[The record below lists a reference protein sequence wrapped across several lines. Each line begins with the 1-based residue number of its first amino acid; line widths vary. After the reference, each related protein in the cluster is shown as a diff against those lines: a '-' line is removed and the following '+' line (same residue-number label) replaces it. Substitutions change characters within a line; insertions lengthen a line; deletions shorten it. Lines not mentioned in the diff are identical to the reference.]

1 MKNITMK
8 NRSAGD
14 VLLNTYGWCCAL
26 ILTSAILTIVGY
38 LVFHGFSTLNLD
50 LIFAD
55 TPVLE
60 ALLLNKQVFGGLFPA
75 IAGTLALIFL
85 SMTFALPVGI
95 AAGVFLS
102 EFALPGTRKFL
113 GLMFDIMASLPSI
126 VVGLSGFAV
135 TIFLHQHFFKQLY
148 PCLLISALC
157 LAFLVIPYIIRSTQ
171 IALESLP
178 PEIRLTAPGLGAT
191 RTQNLW
197 YVLIPMAAKDIISGI
212 ILAIGRS
219 AEDTAVIML
228 TGAVATAGI
237 PGSVFSGYEAL
248 PFFIYYTAAE
258 YADGAELMKAYGAAL
273 ILLFICGGLYIFA
286 YWIKRKVR

>member
-1 MKNITMK
+1 MKNH
-8 NRSAGD
+8 SAVD
-14 VLLNTYGWCCAL
+14 IFLSFYAWCCAF
-26 ILTSAILTIVGY
+26 ILTSAVLTILGY
-38 LVFHGFSTLNLD
+38 LLFHGLSSLNLD
-50 LIFAD
+50 LIFAH
-55 TPVLE
+55 TPVMD
-60 ALLLNKQVFGGLFPA
+60 ALFLKKQVFGGLLPA
-75 IAGTLALIFL
+75 ITGTLALIFL
-85 SMTFALPVGI
+85 SMLFALPVGI
-95 AAGVFLS
+95 ATGIFLS
-102 EFALPGTRKFL
+102 EFARSGTRKIL

-126 VVGLSGFAV
+126 VVGLFGFAV

-178 PEIRLTAPGLGAT
+178 PQVRLTGPALGAT

-197 YVLIPMAAKDIISGI
+197 YVLIPMAAKEIIGGI

-228 TGAVATAGI
+228 TGAVATAGVPNSI
-237 PGSVFSGYEAL
+237 FSGYEAL

-258 YADGAELMKAYGAAL
+258 YANTSELMKAYGAAL
-273 ILLFICGGLYIFA
+273 ILLFICGGLYLFA

>member
-1 MKNITMK
+1 MKNK
-8 NRSAGD
+8 SAAD
-14 VLLNTYGWCCAL
+14 VLLNSYAWCCAL
-26 ILTSAILTIVGY
+26 ILTSAILTIIGY
-38 LVFHGFSTLNLD
+38 LLFQGVSTLNLS
-50 LIFAD
+50 LIFSD

-60 ALLLNKQVFGGLFPA
+60 ALLFKRQVFGGLFPA

-85 SMTFALPVGI
+85 SMTFALPMGI
-95 AAGVFLS
+95 AAGIFLS
-102 EFALPGTRKFL
+102 EFALPGTRRFL

-135 TIFLHQHFFKQLY
+135 TIFLHKHFFKQLY

-237 PGSVFSGYEAL
+237 PDSIFSGYEAL

-258 YADGAELMKAYGAAL
+258 YTDGTELMRAYGAAL
-273 ILLFICGGLYIFA
+273 ILLFICGGLYMFA
-286 YWIKRKVR
+286 YWINRKVQ

>member
-1 MKNITMK
+1 MK
-8 NRSAGD
+8 NRSAGIFF
-14 VLLNTYGWCCAL
+14 LNAYAWCCAL
-26 ILTSAILTIVGY
+26 ILTLAVLTIAGY
-38 LVFHGFSTLNLD
+38 LLFHGFSSLNMG

-60 ALLLNKQVFGGLFPA
+60 ALLLKKQVFGGLLPA
-75 IAGTLALIFL
+75 IGGTLALIIL
-85 SMTFALPVGI
+85 SMFFALPVGI
-95 AAGVFLS
+95 ASGVFLS
-102 EFALPGTRKFL
+102 ELALPGTRRIL

-135 TIFLHQHFFKQLY
+135 TVFLHQHFFKQLY
-148 PCLLISALC
+148 PCLLISAVC
-157 LAFLVIPYIIRSTQ
+157 LAFLVVPYIIRSTQ

-178 PEIRLTAPGLGAT
+178 PEVRLTAPGLGAT
-191 RTQNLW
+191 RFQNLW
-197 YVLIPMAAKDIISGI
+197 YVLIPMAAKEIVGGI

-258 YADGAELMKAYGAAL
+258 YADASELMKGYGAAL
-273 ILLFICGGLYIFA
+273 ILLFICGGLYTIA
-286 YWIKRKVR
+286 YSIKRKVK

>member
-1 MKNITMK
+1 MK

-14 VLLNTYGWCCAL
+14 ILLNTYAWCCAL
-26 ILTSAILTIVGY
+26 ILTSAVLIIAGY

-50 LIFAD
+50 LIFAH

-60 ALLLNKQVFGGLFPA
+60 ALLLKKQVFGGLLPA

-85 SMTFALPVGI
+85 SISFALPVGI
-95 AAGVFLS
+95 AAGVFLA
-102 EFALPGTRKFL
+102 EFALPGTRKIL
-113 GLMFDIMASLPSI
+113 GLMFDIMASIPSI

-157 LAFLVIPYIIRSTQ
+157 LAFLVVPYIIRSTQ

-178 PEIRLTAPGLGAT
+178 SQARLTAPGLGAT
-191 RTQNLW
+191 RAQNLW
-197 YVLIPMAAKDIISGI
+197 YVLIPMAAKDIVGGV

-258 YADGAELMKAYGAAL
+258 YADAAELMKGYGAAL
-273 ILLFICGGLYIFA
+273 ILLFICGGLYAFA
-286 YWIKRKVR
+286 YWIKKKVR

>member
-1 MKNITMK
+1 MKN
-8 NRSAGD
+8 SSVGD
-14 VLLNTYGWCCAL
+14 FLLSIYAWCCAL
-26 ILTSAILTIVGY
+26 ILTWAVLTLAGY
-38 LVFHGFSTLNLD
+38 LFYQGFSCLNMR

-60 ALLLNKQVFGGLFPA
+60 ALLFKKQVFGGLLPA
-75 IAGTLALIFL
+75 IAGTLALIVL
-85 SMTFALPVGI
+85 SMLFALPVGI
-95 AAGVFLS
+95 ASGIFLS
-102 EFALPGTRKFL
+102 EFALPGTRRIL
-113 GLMFDIMASLPSI
+113 GLLFDIMASLPSI

-135 TIFLHQHFFKQLY
+135 TVFLHQHFFKHLY

-157 LAFLVIPYIIRSTQ
+157 LAFLVVPYIIRSTQ

-178 PEIRLTAPGLGAT
+178 PEVRLTAPGLGAT
-191 RTQNLW
+191 RFQNLW
-197 YVLIPMAAKDIISGI
+197 YVLIPMAAKDIVGGV

-258 YADGAELMKAYGAAL
+258 YADASELMKGYGAAL
-273 ILLFICGGLYIFA
+273 ILLFICGGLYTVA

>member
-1 MKNITMK
+1 MKS
-8 NRSAGD
+8 RSVGD
-14 VLLNTYGWCCAL
+14 ILLNTYAWCSAL
-26 ILTSAILTIVGY
+26 LLTSAILTIAGY
-38 LVFHGFSTLNLD
+38 LLFHGFSTLNLN

-60 ALLLNKQVFGGLFPA
+60 ALLLKKQVFGGLLPA

-85 SMTFALPVGI
+85 SISFALPVGI
-95 AAGVFLS
+95 AAGVFLA
-102 EFALPGTRKFL
+102 EFALPGTRKIL

-135 TIFLHQHFFKQLY
+135 TIFLHQHFFEQLY

-178 PEIRLTAPGLGAT
+178 PQVRLTAPGLGAT

-197 YVLIPMAAKDIISGI
+197 YVLIPMAAKDIVGGV

-258 YADGAELMKAYGAAL
+258 YADAAELMKGYGAAL
-273 ILLFICGGLYIFA
+273 ILLFICGGLYTFA
-286 YWIKRKVR
+286 YWIKRKIR